1 MTQEEGALKMAVVLI
16 SITYPV
22 TLCLYW
28 ESRKQQEYVKK
39 AAMKD
44 EDWIS
49 EPEEWNTT
57 VSMLGYP

>member
-1 MTQEEGALKMAVVLI
+1 MLLALRMTQEEGALKMAVVLI

-28 ESRKQQEYVKK
+28 ESRKQQEYVEK

-44 EDWIS
+44 ED
-49 EPEEWNTT
+49 
-57 VSMLGYP
+57 

>member
-28 ESRKQQEYVKK
+28 ESRKQQEYVEK